1 MFLLLACA
9 TDPEL
14 NLSAPADPLSGE
26 VEVTLSG
33 NADQL
38 LVLVDGAVLGGGPGP
53 GLTLTWDTTS
63 VEDGLHTLRGQGFI
77 GSQSPFEVVLD
88 VTVEQAVGLPPE
100 VSFLEPED
108 GAQLEPGLHN
118 VTLDI
123 IDDDV
128 DTVDVFVGDELL
140 GALPADGP
148 WELEWDAD
156 EGDHTLSVVVTDL
169 DGNEGTDAIDVYVET
184 ESISCVLTRP
194 TAVEVAQGE
203 VGLKAA
209 VTSGVDITSVRFL
222 AGEDLVAE
230 DTQSPWQAAWDASEV
245 PLDSVVTLTVVGLDV
260 DGNTCQDHHDV
271 TVVDEVDAVLEV
283 VITSPANGSTVSGA
297 NMPLQVAT
305 QSQNGIQN
313 VRANIN
319 GELFD
324 TLDQAPW
331 KFTVDTTAYDN
342 GTITVSVIA
351 LELGTGAEAT
361 DVIELNVDN

>member
-26 VEVTLSG
+26 VELTLSG

-63 VEDGLHTLRGQGFI
+63 VDDGPHTLRGQGFI
-77 GSQSPFEVVLD
+77 GSQSPFEVLLD
-88 VTVEQAVGLPPE
+88 VTVEQSAGLPPE
-100 VSFLEPED
+100 VQFLEPED

-123 IDDDV
+123 TDDDV

-156 EGDHTLSVVVTDL
+156 DGDYTLSVVVTDM
-169 DGNEGTDAIDVYVET
+169 DGNEGTDAIDVSVAT
-184 ESISCVLTRP
+184 PTISCVLTRP
-194 TAVEVAQGE
+194 TTAEVAQGE

-209 VTSGVDITSVRFL
+209 VTSGTDITSVRFL
-222 AGEDLVAE
+222 ADDELVAD
-230 DTQSPWQAAWDASEV
+230 DTESPWQAAWDASEV
-245 PLDSVVTLTVVGLDV
+245 PLDSVVTLTIVGLDA

-271 TVVDEVDAVLEV
+271 TVVDEVDAALEV

-305 QSQNGIQN
+305 QSENGIQT
-313 VRANIN
+313 VSASVN
-319 GELFD
+319 GELIE

-331 KFTVDTTAYDN
+331 KFTIDTTAYDN
-342 GTITVSVIA
+342 GPIQVQATA
-351 LELGTGAEAT
+351 LELGTGVEES
-361 DVIELNVDN
+361 DLIELNVDN